1 MHTCN
6 FKSPFFK
13 KVLNVLNRVCV
24 HQSCLKTCLLKCS
37 SGLGAWFSGLVE
49 TLTIMHK
56 GPGSIPSTTG
66 GGGYERWAVCIF
78 DYFHIYVLKVFSKV
92 CKLKIIV
99 EKVTII
105 ACFQPWVKTRPAWRM
120 SDFRE
125 VKVFQAESIFCTQE
139 ANPLTNPLLDETLGL
154 KIFIKL

>member
-13 KVLNVLNRVCV
+13 KVLNVWNRVCV
-24 HQSCLKTCLLKCS
+24 HQSCLKICLLKCS
-37 SGLGAWFSGLVE
+37 SGLGAWFSGRNLDY
-49 TLTIMHK
+49 HAQ
-56 GPGSIPSTTG
+56 GSRFSSQYHG
-66 GGGYERWAVCIF
+66 GGGLRALGRVYIWLFSYIRT
-78 DYFHIYVLKVFSKV
+78 KGVFSKV

-125 VKVFQAESIFCTQE
+125 VKVFQAESIFCTRK

>member
-1 MHTCN
+1 MHICN

-24 HQSCLKTCLLKCS
+24 YQSCLKICLLKCS
-37 SGLGAWFSGLVE
+37 SGLGAWFSGRNLDY
-49 TLTIMHK
+49 HAQ
-56 GPGSIPSTTG
+56 GSRFNSQYHG
-66 GGGYERWAVCIF
+66 GGSYEPWAVCIF
-78 DYFHIYVLKVFSKV
+78 DYFHIYVAKGVFSKV
-92 CKLKIIV
+92 CKSKIIV
-99 EKVTII
+99 GKVTII

-125 VKVFQAESIFCTQE
+125 VKVFQAESIFCTQK